1 MAHIGLDR
9 QLFPWEE
16 GELSDPDAVLRLG
29 RSADLL
35 SWGRVSARRRVV
47 IVAEAGSGKTAE
59 MREQARLR
67 KEAGQFAF
75 YATVGGVG
83 EDGLE
88 NSLESE
94 DRTRL
99 VSWRD
104 KSTESAWFF
113 ADSVD
118 EAKRRG
124 IRFEKAIRRIA
135 DGLGAGLRRA
145 YVILSIRVTDWE
157 FPRDLKQ
164 LDEGLP
170 VPNDAVLPRLPSTF

>member
-9 QLFPWEE
+9 QFFPWEE
-16 GELSDPDAVLRLG
+16 GELSDPDDVLRLG
-29 RSADLL
+29 PIADQLN
-35 SWGRVSARRRVV
+35 WGRISACRRVV
-47 IVAEAGSGKTAE
+47 IMAEAGSGKTAE

-75 YATVGGVG
+75 YATVEDVG
-83 EDGLE
+83 ADGLE

-113 ADSVD
+113 IDSV
-118 EAKRRG
+118 
-124 IRFEKAIRRIA
+124 
-135 DGLGAGLRRA
+135 
-145 YVILSIRVTDWE
+145 
-157 FPRDLKQ
+157 
-164 LDEGLP
+164 
-170 VPNDAVLPRLPSTF
+170 

>member
-1 MAHIGLDR
+1 MAHIRLDR
-9 QLFPWEE
+9 QFFPWEE

-35 SWGRVSARRRVV
+35 SWERVSERRRVV
-47 IVAEAGSGKTAE
+47 IMAEAGSGKTAE
-59 MREQARLR
+59 MREQTRLR

-75 YATVGGVG
+75 YATVEDVG

-88 NSLESE
+88 SSLGSE

-104 KSTESAWFF
+104 KSTENAWFF
-113 ADSVD
+113 IDSVD

-124 IRFEKAIRRIA
+124 IRFEKAVRRIA
-135 DGLGAGLRRA
+135 DGTRG
-145 YVILSIRVTDWE
+145 RV
-157 FPRDLKQ
+157 
-164 LDEGLP
+164 
-170 VPNDAVLPRLPSTF
+170 A